1 MKLVK
6 KKWLA
11 LVLAVVM
18 LVGTFGMSF
27 SVGDAYYDMF
37 TLVNNK
43 YLSKVTSAD
52 VTKLIGVLGVL
63 KTQKS
68 ALANEI
74 KNNLN
79 ADSKDYLERYGFT
92 NAKIDTLL
100 DWSQAQAETLLIE
113 LADTATG
120 NEANPKVPP
129 TYADYETL
137 MKSMTAELW
146 ALLPDEFK
154 SRISEY
160 AADEEA
166 LMALMYEIT
175 NTFITSSSKI
185 GVAKGIDATKYS
197 LTLDA
202 TTDLVKV
209 TEIVTAV
216 ETKTGKAVSSKL
228 VNAMMATADQILD
241 LLEGNFKDD
250 QNAIAL
256 LIKYD
261 LVKVEAYVA
270 PPTGGGGPIIMPPV
284 LPPVVDPAPTP
295 EAPVGTPNPDAS
307 YTSLPM
313 REANQLLNAPV
324 VTPAQVDPVLE
335 SLKKEALSG
344 QQDIVET
351 LQIVDRAAELIE
363 KLMDNTS
370 LSNEDA
376 VKYVNQILTQFIVP
390 ATQKD
395 AAGATHHEL
404 DALASELVEMVLERV
419 GTIASTGV
427 VTDAMV
433 KAAAAAQAEALEA
446 LKESLSKALSTSEIA
461 ALSRNV
467 SVEVTGTSV
476 KVDPAAVAYM
486 KESGLGIRVDSG
498 TVHMTLTSDIIKTL
512 RADQNLV
519 VDLSPKSTNG
529 LSTTNG
535 GSKVV
540 VGGAYKLSVTLT
552 NAQGTVTETLSK
564 IQPIV
569 SLPLGGFRTGLHTV
583 GAYYYNETTEAWEY
597 IRSQVINNRVVFKAP
612 HLSVYGVLQ
621 REVSFTDMTAH
632 WAKNVVEELAA
643 HNIVSGRTATEY
655 APNGTITRAEFATLL
670 VQALQLK
677 GDVKV
682 TFNDVYEKDWYYQY
696 VNVAALH
703 GLVSGVGGGKFD
715 PNANIT
721 RQDMAIMIMKAYEKM
736 LGKSVKSV
744 QVEIKDLPM
753 VSAYAK
759 DRVLAARFN
768 RLIGGYP
775 DGTFKPLNNA
785 TRAEAAQMIKNLVG
799 K

>member
-1 MKLVK
+1 MVK

-11 LVLAVVM
+11 LVLALVM

-37 TLVNNK
+37 TLLNSK
-43 YLSKVTSAD
+43 YLSKVTSTD

-79 ADSKDYLERYGFT
+79 ADSKDYLVRYGFT
-92 NAKIDTLL
+92 NAKIDALL

-146 ALLPDEFK
+146 TLLPDEFK
-154 SRISEY
+154 SRLSEY

-166 LMALMYEIT
+166 LMVLMYEIA
-175 NTFITSSSKI
+175 NTFINSGSKI
-185 GVAKGIDATKYS
+185 GVAKESESKKGEYS
-197 LTLDA
+197 LTLEA

-295 EAPVGTPNPDAS
+295 EAPVGTPNPDAT

-313 REANQLLNAPV
+313 REANQLLNAPE
-324 VTPAQVDPVLE
+324 VTPDQVDPVLE
-335 SLKKEALSG
+335 SLMKEALSG

-370 LSNEDA
+370 VSNEDA
-376 VKYVNQILTQFIVP
+376 VTYVNQILTQFIVP
-390 ATQKD
+390 ASQKD
-395 AAGATHHEL
+395 AAGGTHHEL
-404 DALASELVEMVLERV
+404 DALATELVEMVLERV
-419 GTIASTGV
+419 GTIASTGIV
-427 VTDAMV
+427 SDEMV

-446 LKESLSKALSTSEIA
+446 LKESLSKVLSTSEIA

-467 SVEVTGTSV
+467 SVQMTGTSV

-512 RADQNLV
+512 RADQNLA
-519 VDLSPKSTNG
+519 VDLSPKATNG
-529 LSTTNG
+529 LSATNG

-564 IQPIV
+564 IQPLV

-643 HNIVSGRTATEY
+643 HNIVSGRTSTEY

-677 GDVKV
+677 GDIKV

-736 LGKSVKSV
+736 LGKSIKSV

-785 TRAEAAQMIKNLVG
+785 TRAEAAQMIKNLVS